1 MSSLRNPKPKNIM
14 NTKTIIT
21 SLGLLSLACTAQ
33 AASSD
38 PWEYYRM
45 GGDYRSAYTT
55 RYDSTFGMSIRGMY
69 SFCSDDLLG
78 LDMPDLGGAQLGLH
92 TNIQTTSV
100 FHELSLNIGLLY
112 GSKTYY
118 TDDQGHGFKYEQLLV
133 PVTFGYTLNIPMSDI
148 ATFYLGGK
156 AGALY
161 YEEKASNTGGSISSS
176 DSGFTYSAQ
185 IGFKFA
191 IGEKTDFMIGYEMN
205 KYFSNVDAYHTITA
219 GFSWSF

>member
-1 MSSLRNPKPKNIM
+1 M
-14 NTKTIIT
+14 NSKTIIA
-21 SLGLLSLACTAQ
+21 SLGLLGLACTAQ

-38 PWEYYRM
+38 PWNYYSAGRS
-45 GGDYRSAYTT
+45 YRSAYTT

-69 SFCSDDLLG
+69 SFCPDDLLG
-78 LDMPDLGGAQLGLH
+78 FDLPNLGGVQLGLH
-92 TNIQTTSV
+92 SNIQAVSV
-100 FHELSLNIGLLY
+100 FHEISLNIGSLY
-112 GSKTYY
+112 GSKTYHL
-118 TDDQGHGFKYEQLLV
+118 DNQGHGFKYEQCLV

-156 AGALY
+156 AGFLY
-161 YEEKASNTGGSISSS
+161 CEEQVSNTGGAISA
-176 DSGFTYSAQ
+176 SGSGATYSAQ

-191 IGEKTDFMIGYEMN
+191 IGEKTDFVIGYEMN

>member
-1 MSSLRNPKPKNIM
+1 
-14 NTKTIIT
+14 
-21 SLGLLSLACTAQ
+21 
-33 AASSD
+33 
-38 PWEYYRM
+38 
-45 GGDYRSAYTT
+45 
-55 RYDSTFGMSIRGMY
+55 
-69 SFCSDDLLG
+69 
-78 LDMPDLGGAQLGLH
+78 MPNLGGAQLGLH
-92 TNIQTTSV
+92 TNIQSTSV

-156 AGALY
+156 VGLLY
-161 YEEKASNTGGSISSS
+161 YEEKASNTGGSIFSS
-176 DSGFTYSAQ
+176 DSGATYSAQ

>member
-1 MSSLRNPKPKNIM
+1 M
-14 NTKTIIT
+14 NSKTIIA

-156 AGALY
+156 AGVSY
-161 YEEKASNTGGSISSS
+161 YEERVSSTGGSISGS
-176 DSGFTYSAQ
+176 DSGFICSAQ
-185 IGFKFA
+185 VGFKFA
-191 IGEKTDFMIGYEMN
+191 IGEKTDFVIGYEMN
-205 KYFSNVDAYHTITA
+205 KYFSNVDVYHTITA

>member
-1 MSSLRNPKPKNIM
+1 M
-14 NTKTIIT
+14 NSKTIIA
-21 SLGLLSLACTAQ
+21 SLGLMGLSCAAQ

-45 GGDYRSAYTT
+45 GGNYSSAYST
-55 RYDSTFGMSIRGMY
+55 RYDSNFGMSIRGMY

-92 TNIQTTSV
+92 TNIQTISV

-112 GSKTYY
+112 GSKNFYI
-118 TDDQGHGFKYEQLLV
+118 DDQGHGFKYEQLLV

-156 AGALY
+156 VGFLY
-161 YEEKASNTGGSISSS
+161 YEEKASNTGVSIFSS
-176 DSGFTYSAQ
+176 DSGATYSAQ

>member
-1 MSSLRNPKPKNIM
+1 M
-14 NTKTIIT
+14 NSKTIIA
-21 SLGLLSLACTAQ
+21 SLGLMGLACTAQ

-133 PVTFGYTLNIPMSDI
+133 PMTFGYTLNIPMSDI

-156 AGALY
+156 AGVLY
-161 YEEKASNTGGSISSS
+161 YEEKASNTGGSIFGS
-176 DSGFTYSAQ
+176 DSGFTCSAQ

>member
-1 MSSLRNPKPKNIM
+1 M
-14 NTKTIIT
+14 NSKTIIA
-21 SLGLLSLACTAQ
+21 SLGLMGLACTAQ

-78 LDMPDLGGAQLGLH
+78 LDLPNLVGAQLGLH
-92 TNIQTTSV
+92 TNIQTISI

-133 PVTFGYTLNIPMSDI
+133 PMTFGYTLNIPMSDI

-156 AGALY
+156 VGVLY
-161 YEEKASNTGGSISSS
+161 YEEKASNTGGSIFGS
-176 DSGFTYSAQ
+176 DSGFTCSAQ

>member
-1 MSSLRNPKPKNIM
+1 M
-14 NTKTIIT
+14 NSKTIIA
-21 SLGLLSLACTAQ
+21 SLGLMGLACTAQ

-133 PVTFGYTLNIPMSDI
+133 PMTFG
-148 ATFYLGGK
+148 
-156 AGALY
+156 
-161 YEEKASNTGGSISSS
+161 
-176 DSGFTYSAQ
+176 
-185 IGFKFA
+185 
-191 IGEKTDFMIGYEMN
+191 
-205 KYFSNVDAYHTITA
+205 
-219 GFSWSF
+219 

>member
-1 MSSLRNPKPKNIM
+1 M
-14 NTKTIIT
+14 NSKTIIA
-21 SLGLLSLACTAQ
+21 SLGLMGLACTAQ

-78 LDMPDLGGAQLGLH
+78 LDLPNLGGAQLGLH
-92 TNIQTTSV
+92 TNIQTISI

-133 PVTFGYTLNIPMSDI
+133 PMTFGYTLNIPMSYI

-156 AGALY
+156 VGVLY
-161 YEEKASNTGGSISSS
+161 YEEKASNTGGSIFGS
-176 DSGFTYSAQ
+176 DSGFTCSAQ

>member
-1 MSSLRNPKPKNIM
+1 M
-14 NTKTIIT
+14 NSKTIIA
-21 SLGLLSLACTAQ
+21 SLGLLSLTCTTQ
-33 AASSD
+33 AASGD
-38 PWEYYRM
+38 PWNYYRA
-45 GGDYRSAYTT
+45 GGWRSAYTT

-69 SFCSDDLLG
+69 SFCPDDLLG
-78 LDMPDLGGAQLGLH
+78 FDLPNLGGVQLGLH
-92 TNIQTTSV
+92 SNIQTVSV
-100 FHELSLNIGLLY
+100 FHEISLNIGSLY

-118 TDDQGHGFKYEQLLV
+118 LDNQGYGFKYEQNLV

-156 AGALY
+156 AGVLY
-161 YEEKASNTGGSISSS
+161 YEEKASNISAS
-176 DSGFTYSAQ
+176 DSGATYSAQ

-191 IGEKTDFMIGYEMN
+191 IGEKTDVVIGYEMN

>member
-21 SLGLLSLACTAQ
+21 SLGLMGLSCTAQ

-38 PWEYYRM
+38 PWNYYRM
-45 GGDYRSAYTT
+45 GGNYSSAYST
-55 RYDSTFGMSIRGMY
+55 RYDSNFGMSIRGMY

-78 LDMPDLGGAQLGLH
+78 LDIPDLGGAQLGLH

-156 AGALY
+156 AGVLY
-161 YEEKASNTGGSISSS
+161 YEEKASNTGGSISGS

>member
-1 MSSLRNPKPKNIM
+1 MKKNIL
-14 NTKTIIT
+14 IAGIL
-21 SLGLLSLACTAQ
+21 SALSLAAISQ
-33 AASSD
+33 ASD
-38 PWEYYRM
+38 NPWEYYWPNQKRES
-45 GGDYRSAYTT
+45 YSQ
-55 RYDSTFGMSIRGMY
+55 RYDSNFGMSIRGMY
-69 SFCSDDLLG
+69 SFCSDDLGG
-78 LDMPDLGGAQLGLH
+78 LLDLPNLGGAQLGLH
-92 TNIQTTSV
+92 TNIQSTSV

-156 AGALY
+156 VGFLY
-161 YEEKASNTGGSISSS
+161 YEEKASNTGGSIFSS
-176 DSGFTYSAQ
+176 DSGATYSAQ

-191 IGEKTDFMIGYEMN
+191 IGEKTDLVIGYEIT
-205 KYFSNVDAYHTITA
+205 KYWSDVDPYHTITA